1 VSQLLEHFEVATPRG
16 DATDVEGMRTTLL
29 STIALATLAIGASP
43 AAAQLSG
50 GGDGGAPQV
59 SGGGSGGV
67 EIVGP
72 EDMKPVATDIT
83 ISDAA
88 GTATKT
94 LSCEW
99 TEPQEDD
106 MPCIRFQGDPQTAFA
121 AIEEAGGVRADQ
133 VTKTDGSE
141 MEIAYSKR
149 ADGTWLI
156 RSKGTI
162 DGTYMHFGRVCT
174 ADGQKCQMWDAD
186 GAKLAPKKV
195 RAAAAKL
202 RSGKI
207 DSSKRSPNRR

>member
-16 DATDVEGMRTTLL
+16 VGADVEGMRTTLL
-29 STIALATLAIGASP
+29 STIALATLALGAGP
-43 AAAQLSG
+43 AAAQVSG
-50 GGDGGAPQV
+50 GGDGGIPQV

-67 EIVGP
+67 ELVGP
-72 EDMKPVATDIT
+72 EDMKPVATEIT

-88 GTATKT
+88 STAVKT

-121 AIEEAGGVRADQ
+121 AIEEHGGVRADQ
-133 VTKTDGSE
+133 VTKTEDGE
-141 MEIAYSKR
+141 MAIAYSKR

-156 RSKGTI
+156 RSKGTL
-162 DGTYMHFGRVCT
+162 DGKYMHFGRVCT

-186 GAKLAPKKV
+186 GAKLAQKKV
-195 RAAAAKL
+195 RAAASKL
-202 RSGKI
+202 R
-207 DSSKRSPNRR
+207 NR